1 MAVKLNPLRLLEQR
15 KIPYTVRQ
23 FPDTLHSADGVAD
36 YFDLPHAVVYKT
48 LVVLSS
54 KNKPLLVMMAGNQ
67 ALNLKTLAKTMGEK
81 KVRMAAHREAERLTG
96 LKTGGISALALRH
109 KNYPVYLD
117 ESALQLERIL
127 ISAGQRGVN
136 VELAVS
142 DLINI
147 TQANVVA
154 MS

>member
-1 MAVKLNPLRLLEQR
+1 MAIKLNSLRLLDQR
-15 KIPYTVRQ
+15 KIPYTMRA
-23 FPDTLHSADGVAD
+23 FPDTIHSADGVAD

-54 KNKPLLVMMAGNQ
+54 KNKPLLVMVAGNQ
-67 ALNLKTLAKTMGEK
+67 TLNLKTLAKTLGEK
-81 KVRMAAHREAERLTG
+81 KVHMASHNEAERLTG

-109 KNYPVYLD
+109 KNYPVYLA
-117 ESALQLERIL
+117 ESALKFERIL

-142 DLINI
+142 DLIDI

-154 MS
+154 VS